1 MERVLRLLAGIAL
14 MALSMSMEAQRFFDL
29 TAEEVR
35 IDSLLPVFNYEQEL
49 GSHYADSV
57 YSVAIEYPEF
67 IDMSATDVTRYQR
80 LTSEPLPEMPVIHQY
95 VGVARK
101 QGTLYVSF
109 APLVFRD
116 GRYQKLVS
124 FKLNTHPQ
132 PLPSGRGAL
141 ARSTEGRLFSPPARE
156 GSGVGTH
163 SILATGTWAKIRVP
177 KTGIYQLTDAL
188 IRKAGFTDLSKVKVY
203 GYGGALQPEKLSADY
218 LAETDDLQEVPTCTV
233 GGRRLFHATGPVG
246 WSSSTALVRTR
257 NPYSDYGYYFLTE
270 ESGDGSPLTVDAET
284 FVNSFYPS
292 PDDYHTLY
300 EVDDYA
306 WYHGGRNLFDSRTI
320 GVGQS
325 RSYTLAAT
333 SATARLI
340 VVISYDAVWQGTIA
354 VNGQQVGVLTVG
366 TGYNSLPEGR
376 DSYSK
381 GATKTWTFNVDNLQ
395 ATNDI
400 TITQTSGSDIRLDYL
415 SFCFSE
421 AAPLPDLASTTFDT
435 PEYVY
440 NITNQDHHAD
450 GFADMI
456 IIIPTSQKLLSQ
468 AQRLKQLHEERDG
481 LRVNIVPADELFNE
495 FSSGTPDAN
504 AYRRYLKMLYD
515 RAETDADMPRFLL
528 LMGDGAWDNR
538 MLSSNWQGYSPDDF
552 LLCFESE
559 NSFSET
565 DCYVTDDFFCMLDEG
580 EGASLTASDKGDVA
594 VGRLPARTEEEA
606 KIMVDKIMSY
616 TSNEKAGDWQN
627 TLCFMGDDGDYN
639 RHMGDA
645 EAVASMVQKNW
656 PDFQLK
662 RIYWDAYQRT
672 SSATGFS
679 YPDVT
684 TLIRQQMQSGALMM
698 NYTGHGAP
706 YTMSHEQVV
715 HRSDF
720 ELSSGL
726 RLPLW
731 LTASCDI
738 MPFDGQEENIGET
751 AMLNA
756 TGGAIAFYGTT
767 RTVYAHYNRY
777 MNLAFTE
784 YVLGSD
790 ANGRRYTIGEAARLA
805 KNRLLTSKND
815 IGNDYTA
822 NKLQYTLLGDPA
834 LQLAVPTARIVIDSI
849 NGVSPANGVI
859 TLKAGHTVTVRGHV
873 ADHPSFNGVVT
884 LATQDVEQLVTCR
897 MNSTEKIDTAFC
909 FRDRLN
915 TLYRGSD
922 SVRAGQFALTFALPK
937 DISYTDGTGM
947 MKAYAVNSDKS
958 IEAHGLCDAFTMT
971 GDAQSADDGIGP
983 NIWCYLNSPQFTNG
997 GSVNTTP
1004 YFYAELA
1011 DKDGI
1016 NASGSGIG
1024 HDLELTIWSKVN
1036 NPLGQRSSDT
1046 SGTQEW
1052 SMVNTYN
1059 LNSYFQYDFGDYRSG
1074 SLGFSIPKLDYG
1086 EYRLLLRVWDVQNN
1100 SSTAELTFNVVN
1112 ALEPNCFSVTATK
1125 NPATTS
1131 TTFII
1136 NHDRTGSLMDVELDI
1151 YDTSGRLLWRHTE
1164 SGVSADNAYTI
1175 DWDLCTDGGRRLQTG
1190 VYLYRVAISSD
1201 GSSQASQAK
1210 KLIVLSNK

>member
-1 MERVLRLLAGIAL
+1 MERVRRLLIVVAL
-14 MALSMSMEAQRFFDL
+14 IVLSMNMEAQRFFDL

-35 IDSLLPVFNYEQEL
+35 IDSLLPVFNYEQPL
-49 GSHYADSV
+49 GPGYADSV
-57 YSVAIEYPEF
+57 YTVSIEYPEF
-67 IDMSATDVTRYQR
+67 IDMSPTDVARYQR
-80 LTSEPLPEMPVIHQY
+80 LTSAPLPSLPSVQQF

-109 APLVFRD
+109 VPLVFRD
-116 GRYQKLVS
+116 GKYQKLVS
-124 FKLNTHPQ
+124 FRLKTTA
-132 PLPSGRGAL
+132 AL
-141 ARSTEGRLFSPPARE
+141 REQTPAVRKAPRE
-156 GSGVGTH
+156 SAAIAAH
-163 SILATGTWAKIRVP
+163 SVLATGRWAKIRVP
-177 KTGIYQLTDAL
+177 STGIYQLTDAL
-188 IRKAGFTDLSKVKVY
+188 VRKAGFTDLSRVKVY
-203 GYGGALQPEKLSADY
+203 GYGGALQPEKLSDSY
-218 LAETDDLQEVPTCTV
+218 LSETDDLQEVPTCTV
-233 GGRRLFHATGPVG
+233 GGRRLFHAVGPVS
-246 WSSSTALVRTR
+246 WSSNTATARTR

-270 ESGDGSPLTVDAET
+270 DDETPLSLSASDFTA
-284 FVNSFYPS
+284 SFYPS

-320 GVGQS
+320 GAGQS

-333 SATARLI
+333 SAKGRLT
-340 VVISYDAVWQGTIA
+340 VVMSYDAAWQATLA
-354 VNGQQVGVLTVG
+354 VNGTQVGSLTVSASYG
-366 TGYNSLPEGR
+366 SLPEGR

-381 GATKTWTFNVDNLQ
+381 AATKTWTFDVENLQ
-395 ATNDI
+395 ASNEI
-400 TITQTSGSDIRLDYL
+400 TISQTSGGDIRLDYL
-415 SFCFSE
+415 SLCFDE
-421 AAPLPDLASTTFDT
+421 PAQLPDLETASFPA

-440 NITNQDHHAD
+440 TITNQDHHAD
-450 GFADMI
+450 DFADMI

-468 AQRLKQLHEERDG
+468 AQRLKQLHEEHDQ
-481 LRVNIVPADELFNE
+481 LRVRIVPADELFNE

-515 RAETDADMPRFLL
+515 RATSDADMPRFLL
-528 LMGDGAWDNR
+528 LLGDGAWDNR
-538 MLSSNWQGYSPDDF
+538 MLSANWRGYSPDDF

-580 EGASLTASDKGDVA
+580 EGASLVSADKGDLA

-606 KIMVDKIMSY
+606 RVMVDKIVGY
-616 TSNEKAGDWQN
+616 TANTQAGSWQN

-645 EAVASMVQKNW
+645 EAVASMVQKTW
-656 PDFQLK
+656 PDYQLK

-684 TLIRQQMQSGALMM
+684 ALIRQQMQSGALIM

-706 YTMSHEQVV
+706 YTMSHELVV
-715 HRSDF
+715 NRSDF
-720 ELSSGL
+720 ELSSGS

-751 AMLNA
+751 AMLNP

-790 ANGRRYTIGEAARLA
+790 ADGRRYTIGEAARLA
-805 KNRLLTSKND
+805 KNRLLTARNG

-834 LQLAVPTARIVIDSI
+834 LCLASPTAHIVIDSI
-849 NGVSPANGVI
+849 SGVATASGVA

-873 ADHPSFNGVVT
+873 ADHPSFNGVMT
-884 LATQDVEQLVTCR
+884 LTVQDVEQLVTCR
-897 MNSTEKIDTAFC
+897 MNSTEKMDTAFS

-915 TLYRGSD
+915 TLYSGSD
-922 SVRAGQFALTFALPK
+922 SVRNGQFTFTFALPR

-947 MKAYAVNSDKS
+947 MKAYAVSNDHTV
-958 IEAHGLCDAFTMT
+958 EAHGRCEAFTMT
-971 GDAQSADDGIGP
+971 ADDQTADDGIGP
-983 NIWCYLNSPQFTNG
+983 NIWCYLNSASFTNG
-997 GSVNTTP
+997 GNVNTTP
-1004 YFYAELA
+1004 YFYAELT

-1016 NASGSGIG
+1016 NVSGSGIG
-1024 HDLELTIWSKVN
+1024 HDLELVVD
-1036 NPLGQRSSDT
+1036 GEMAR
-1046 SGTQEW
+1046 
-1052 SMVNTYN
+1052 TYN
-1059 LNSYFQYDFGDYRSG
+1059 LNSYFRYDFGDYRSG
-1074 SLGFSIPKLDYG
+1074 SVGFSLPQLDYG
-1086 EYRLLLRVWDVQNN
+1086 PHRLLLRAWDVLNN
-1100 SSTAELTFNVVN
+1100 SSTAELTFNVVK
-1112 ALEPNCFSVTATK
+1112 ALEPTCFSVTATK
-1125 NPATTS
+1125 NPATTA
-1131 TTFII
+1131 TTFVIT
-1136 NHDRTGSLMDVELDI
+1136 HDRTGSQMDVELDI

-1164 SGVSADNAYTI
+1164 RGVSTDNVYTV
-1175 DWDLCTDGGRRLQTG
+1175 DWDLCVDGGRRLQTG

-1201 GSSQASQAK
+1201 GSSQASRAK
-1210 KLIVLSNK
+1210 KLIILSNK

>member
-1 MERVLRLLAGIAL
+1 

-29 TAEEVR
+29 TAEEVA
-35 IDSLLPVFNYEQEL
+35 IDSLLPVFNYEQQL
-49 GSHYADSV
+49 GSGYADSV
-57 YSVAIEYPEF
+57 YTVTIDYPEF
-67 IDMSATDVTRYQR
+67 IDMSATDIARYQR
-80 LTSEPLPEMPVIHQY
+80 LTTAPLPTMPEVRQY
-95 VGVARK
+95 VGVARR

-109 APLVFRD
+109 VPLVCRD
-116 GRYQKLVS
+116 GKLQKLVS
-124 FKLNTHPQ
+124 FKLSIQAKAVAASRKLNTTHHT
-132 PLPSGRGAL
+132 PLTAQ
-141 ARSTEGRLFSPPARE
+141 
-156 GSGVGTH
+156 H
-163 SILATGTWAKIRVP
+163 SVLATGQWAKIRVP
-177 KTGIYQLTDAL
+177 STGIYQLTESL
-188 IRKAGFTDLSKVKVY
+188 IRKAGFKDLSKVKVY

-233 GGRRLFHATGPVG
+233 NGRRLFYAVGPVG
-246 WSSSTALVRTR
+246 WNSSTTLLRTR

-270 ESGDGSPLTVDAET
+270 NDDEPLTVGTEAFT
-284 FVNSFYPS
+284 ASFYPS

-306 WYHGGRNLFDSRTI
+306 WYHGGRNLFDSRVFGTDK
-320 GVGQS
+320 S
-325 RSYTLAAT
+325 RSYKLAAT
-333 SATARLI
+333 SAKGKLT
-340 VVISYDAVWQGTIA
+340 VVMSYDAVWQATIA
-354 VNGQQVGVLTVG
+354 VNGQQVGTMTVG
-366 TGYNSLPEGR
+366 TSYGSLPEGR

-381 GATKTWTFNVDNLQ
+381 GATKTWTFDVDNLQ
-395 ATNDI
+395 DSNEI
-400 TITQTSGSDIRLDYL
+400 TITQTNGSDIRLDYL
-415 SFCFSE
+415 SLCFSE
-421 AAPLPDLASTTFDT
+421 PAPLPELTTATFDV

-450 GFADMI
+450 DFADMI
-456 IIIPTSQKLLSQ
+456 IIIPTTQKLLTQ
-468 AQRLKQLHEERDG
+468 AERLKQLHEERDG
-481 LRVNIVPADELFNE
+481 LRVRIIPADELYNE

-515 RAETDADMPRFLL
+515 RADSDADMPRYLL
-528 LMGDGAWDNR
+528 LLGDGAWDNR
-538 MLSSNWQGYSPDDF
+538 MLSVNWRDYNADDY

-565 DCYVTDDFFCMLDEG
+565 DCYVTDDFYCMLDEG
-580 EGASLTASDKGDVA
+580 EGANLTGSDKGDVA
-594 VGRLPARTEEEA
+594 VGRLPARNEEEA
-606 KIMVDKIMSY
+606 KVMVDKIVSY
-616 TSNEKAGDWQN
+616 TSNTQAGVWQN
-627 TLCFMGDDGDYN
+627 TICFMGDDGDYN

-672 SSATGFS
+672 SSSTGFS
-679 YPDVT
+679 SPDVT

-720 ELSSGL
+720 ELSSGQ

-751 AMLNA
+751 AMLNPN
-756 TGGAIAFYGTT
+756 GGAIAFYGTT
-767 RTVYAHYNRY
+767 RTVYAQYNRY

-790 ANGRRYTIGEAARLA
+790 ATGRRYTIGEAARQA
-805 KNRLLTSKND
+805 KNRLLTAKNG

-834 LQLAVPTARIVIDSI
+834 LRLAMPTAQIVIDSI
-849 NGVSPANGVI
+849 NNVSPGSGTV
-859 TLKAGHTVTVRGHV
+859 TLKAGQTVTVRGHV
-873 ADHPSFNGVVT
+873 AEQPSFNGVIT
-884 LATQDVEQLVTCR
+884 LTVQDVEQLITCR
-897 MNSTEKIDTAFC
+897 MNSTEKIDTAFT

-915 TLYRGSD
+915 TLYNGSD
-922 SVRAGQFALTFALPK
+922 SVRAGQFSMTFALPK

-947 MKAYAVNSDKS
+947 IKAYAISNDKTV
-958 IEAHGLCDAFTMT
+958 EAHGHTEAFNMS
-971 GDAQSADDGIGP
+971 GDVQTADDGIGP
-983 NIWCYLNSPQFTNG
+983 NIWCYLNSSQFTDG
-997 GSVNTTP
+997 GNVNTTP
-1004 YFYAELA
+1004 YFYAELS

-1024 HDLELTIWSKVN
+1024 HDLELVIDGNMT
-1036 NPLGQRSSDT
+1036 T
-1046 SGTQEW
+1046 
-1052 SMVNTYN
+1052 TYN

-1074 SLGFSIPKLDYG
+1074 SVGFSLPELGYG
-1086 EYRLLLRVWDVQNN
+1086 KHHLLFRAWDVLNN
-1100 SSTAELTFNVVN
+1100 SSKAELTFNVVK
-1112 ALEPNCFSVTATK
+1112 ALEPNCFSVTATR

-1131 TTFII
+1131 TTFVI
-1136 NHDRTGSLMDVELDI
+1136 NHDRTGSQMDVELDI
-1151 YDTSGRLLWRHTE
+1151 YDTSGRLLWRHRE
-1164 SGVSADNAYTI
+1164 NGVSTDAAYTI
-1175 DWDLCTDGGRRLQTG
+1175 DWDLCVDGGRRLQTG

-1201 GSSQASQAK
+1201 GSSQASQSK
-1210 KLIVLSNK
+1210 KLIILSNK